1 MLKSSW
7 SKSIFLVI
15 ASALFITIFA
25 NFTMFA
31 KANAWLANSG
41 TSQLYMVVLVLYQ
54 FLLLLFLMAL
64 LTMHKLYKHVLVIF
78 YLLATFS
85 AYFADSYGVIID
97 KDMLINAAETNVTEV
112 IGLLSWRALIYFV
125 ALFVVPIFFLYKIE
139 ITPQSALNR
148 ISHHSVIAILA
159 LATVAVTFFF
169 SSAFSASFFREQK
182 QIRAYSSPLNIV
194 HAIYEISN
202 RTILSGTHVFT
213 KIGQDAV
220 IFPTSN
226 DRELLIFV
234 VGETARA
241 DRFSLNGYSRNTNPL
256 LSKEN
261 IVSFTNVASCGT
273 STAISVPCMF
283 SIDGKDKFNLS
294 KFKDKEN
301 LLDVIG
307 KTGINILWRDN
318 NSSSKGVAD
327 RFTYED
333 FTTPKNNPVCDPECR
348 DIGMLK
354 GLDEYISKHD
364 KGDIVIVL
372 HQMGSH
378 GPSYHERVPKTFQKF
393 SPVCKTNQLDK
404 CTNQEINNAYDNTIL
419 YTDYFL
425 SEVIKFLK
433 KYDDHFETAMFYVS
447 DHGESLGESGMYLH
461 GMPYFLSPKGVTNIP
476 MVLWFGKLE
485 LNNTQNLDMDLLR
498 SQRNKVIS
506 HDEVFHTILGILE
519 IQTNIYKK
527 EKDLQLLGIK
537 K

>member
-1 MLKSSW
+1 MLKVSW

-25 NFTMFA
+25 NFTMFT
-31 KANAWLANSG
+31 KANAWLVSSS

-54 FLLLLFLMAL
+54 FLLLLFLMSL
-64 LTMHKLYKHVLVIF
+64 LTMHKWYKHVLVIF
-78 YLLATFS
+78 YLLAAFS

-97 KDMLINAAETNVTEV
+97 KDMLINAAETNVTEA
-112 IGLLSWRALIYFV
+112 IGLMSWRALIYFA
-125 ALFVVPIFFLYKIE
+125 ALFAVPVFFLYKIKV
-139 ITPQSALNR
+139 TPQTAVKLILYHSAL
-148 ISHHSVIAILA
+148 ALLA
-159 LATVAVTFFF
+159 LLAIAVTFFA

-182 QIRAYSSPLNIV
+182 QIRVYSSPLSALYATYQI
-194 HAIYEISN
+194 AT
-202 RTILSGTHVFT
+202 RTFFSGTQSFT
-213 KIGQDAV
+213 KIGEDAV
-220 IFPTSN
+220 IHPPSN
-226 DRELLIFV
+226 DRELIILV

-241 DRFSLNGYSRNTNPL
+241 DRFSLNGNSRNTNPL

-261 IVSFTNVASCGT
+261 VVSFTNVASCGT

-283 SIDGKDKFNLS
+283 SIDGKDKFDLS
-294 KFKDKEN
+294 KFKHKEN

-307 KTGINILWRDN
+307 KTGISILWRDN

-327 RFTYED
+327 RFAYED

-354 GLDEYISKHD
+354 GLDEHISKQK

-378 GPSYHERVPKTFQKF
+378 GPSYHERVPEAFQKF
-393 SPVCKTNQLDK
+393 KPICKTNQLDK
-404 CTNQEINNAYDNTIL
+404 CTNEEISNAYDNTIL

-433 KYDDHFETAMFYVS
+433 KYDNRFETSMLYVS
-447 DHGESLGESGMYLH
+447 DHGESLGEFGVYLH
-461 GMPYFLSPKGVTNIP
+461 GMPYSLSPKGVTNVPLI
-476 MVLWFGKLE
+476 LWFGKKLIK
-485 LNNTQNLDMDLLR
+485 TQNLDMDLLR
-498 SQRNKVIS
+498 RQRNKIIS
-506 HDEVFHTILGILE
+506 HDEVFHTVLGVLE
-519 IQTNIYKK
+519 VQTNIYKK
-527 EKDLQLLGIK
+527 EKDLQFLGIK

>member
-1 MLKSSW
+1 MVKLSW

-25 NFTMFA
+25 NFTMFT
-31 KANAWLANSG
+31 KANAWLANSS
-41 TSQLYMVVLVLYQ
+41 TSQLYMVVLALYQ

-64 LTMHKLYKHVLVIF
+64 LTMHKWYKHVLVIF
-78 YLLATFS
+78 YLLAAFS

-97 KDMLINAAETNVTEV
+97 KDMLINAAETNVTEA
-112 IGLLSWRALIYFV
+112 IGLLSWRALIYFAV
-125 ALFVVPIFFLYKIE
+125 LFAVPVFFLYKIE
-139 ITPQSALNR
+139 ISQQSAFKR
-148 ISHHSVIAILA
+148 ISHHSALAILS
-159 LATVAVTFFF
+159 LVTIAVTFFA
-169 SSAFSASFFREQK
+169 SSAFSTSFFREQK
-182 QIRAYSSPLNIV
+182 QIRVYSSPLSALYATYQI
-194 HAIYEISN
+194 AN
-202 RTILSGTHVFT
+202 RTFFNGAQLFT
-213 KIGQDAV
+213 KIGEDAA
-220 IFPTSN
+220 IHPPSN
-226 DRELLIFV
+226 DRELIILV

-256 LSKEN
+256 LSKES

-283 SIDGKDKFNLS
+283 SMDGKDKFDLS
-294 KFKDKEN
+294 KFKHKEN

-327 RFTYED
+327 RFAYED
-333 FTTPKNNPVCDPECR
+333 FRTSKSNPVCDPECR

-354 GLDEYISKHD
+354 GLDEHISKQK

-378 GPSYHERVPKTFQKF
+378 GPSYHERVPEAFQKF
-393 SPVCKTNQLDK
+393 KPVCKTNQLDK
-404 CTNQEINNAYDNTIL
+404 CTNEEISNAYNNTIL

-433 KYDDHFETAMFYVS
+433 KYDDRFETSMLYVS

-461 GMPYFLSPKGVTNIP
+461 GMPYSLSPKAVTNVPLI
-476 MVLWFGKLE
+476 LWFGKE
-485 LNNTQNLDMDLLR
+485 LIKTQNLDMDLLR
-498 SQRNKVIS
+498 RQRNKEIS
-506 HDEVFHTILGILE
+506 HDEVFHTVLGILE

-527 EKDLQLLGIK
+527 EKDLQFLGIK

>member
-1 MLKSSW
+1 MVKLSW

-25 NFTMFA
+25 NFTMFT
-31 KANAWLANSG
+31 KANAWLASSS
-41 TSQLYMVVLVLYQ
+41 TSQLYMVVLALYQ

-64 LTMHKLYKHVLVIF
+64 LTMHKWYKHVLVIF
-78 YLLATFS
+78 YLLAAFS
-85 AYFADSYGVIID
+85 AYFADSYGVSID
-97 KDMLINAAETNVTEV
+97 KDMLINAAETNVTEA
-112 IGLLSWRALIYFV
+112 IGLLSWRALIYFAV
-125 ALFVVPIFFLYKIE
+125 LFAVPVFFLYKIE
-139 ITPQSALNR
+139 ISQQSAFQR
-148 ISHHSVIAILA
+148 ISHHSALAILS
-159 LATVAVTFFF
+159 LVTIAVTFFA
-169 SSAFSASFFREQK
+169 SSAFSTSFFREQK
-182 QIRAYSSPLNIV
+182 QIRVYSSPLSALYATYQI
-194 HAIYEISN
+194 AN
-202 RTILSGTHVFT
+202 RTFFNGAQLFT
-213 KIGQDAV
+213 KIGEDAA
-220 IFPTSN
+220 IHPPSN
-226 DRELLIFV
+226 DRELIILV

-256 LSKEN
+256 LSKES

-283 SIDGKDKFNLS
+283 SMDGKDKFDLS
-294 KFKDKEN
+294 KFKHKEN

-327 RFTYED
+327 RFAYED
-333 FTTPKNNPVCDPECR
+333 FRTSKNNPVCDPECR

-354 GLDEYISKHD
+354 GLDEHISKQK

-378 GPSYHERVPKTFQKF
+378 GPSYHERVPEAFQKF
-393 SPVCKTNQLDK
+393 KPVCKTNQLDK
-404 CTNQEINNAYDNTIL
+404 CTNEEISNAYDNTIL

-433 KYDDHFETAMFYVS
+433 KYDDRFETSMLYVS

-461 GMPYFLSPKGVTNIP
+461 GMPYSLSPKAVTNVPLI
-476 MVLWFGKLE
+476 LWFGKE
-485 LNNTQNLDMDLLR
+485 LIKTQNLDMDLLR
-498 SQRNKVIS
+498 RQRNKEIS
-506 HDEVFHTILGILE
+506 HDEVFHTVLGILE
-519 IQTNIYKK
+519 VQTNIYKK
-527 EKDLQLLGIK
+527 EKDIQFLGIK